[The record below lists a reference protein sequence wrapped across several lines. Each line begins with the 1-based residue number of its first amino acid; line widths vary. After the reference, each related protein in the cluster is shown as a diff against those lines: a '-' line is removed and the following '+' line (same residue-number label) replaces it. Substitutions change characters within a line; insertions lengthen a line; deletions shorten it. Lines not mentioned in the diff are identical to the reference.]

1 MSPNLTAALL
11 AERAK
16 RVTAVDIPE
25 INATVHVRKPSYSEG
40 INYARKNKDLP
51 KAGDGGE
58 GGDNQDVQIALME
71 DMLILLV
78 VDPETMEPLFSA
90 DHRPSDIFPVEEFM
104 AFMLTCLNATGILN
118 TTPVTT
124 AATTVE
130 VSDTREGEEGAG
142 PLEDGTTNDLSLVET
157 TGTTAE
163 ETTEKETLEAAVPA
177 STLPN
182 ATGSSTALPLN

>member
-25 INATVHVRKPSYSEG
+25 INATVHVRKPSYNEG
-40 INYARKNKDLP
+40 RDYARKSTAVTM
-51 KAGDGGE
+51 AGDGQ
-58 GGDNQDVQIALME
+58 DNSQDARIALME

-78 VDPETMEPLFSA
+78 VDPETMEPLFSV

-118 TTPVTT
+118 TTLVTT
-124 AATTVE
+124 AAATAEASETPG
-130 VSDTREGEEGAG
+130 GEKEAG
-142 PLEDGTTNDLSLVET
+142 PLEDGTASSLSLVET
-157 TGTTAE
+157 AGTTAE
-163 ETTEKETLEAAVPA
+163 ETTEKETLETAAPV
-177 STLPN
+177 STSPN
-182 ATGSSTALPLN
+182 ATGSSTVSPPN